1 MTNYFTHDKKSWW
14 SMLILIAV
22 ATLGV
27 PCVTFAAERPAGNS
41 SGYNI
46 SSPRPQGTHS
56 RGFHRSRFFGADGF
70 NEVEVTVEQSQS
82 APTMEAEKPDQKRTY
97 VQPHW
102 VDGGYG
108 VEILEPGHWIDTE
121 PGR

>member
-1 MTNYFTHDKKSWW
+1 MRKNEQFQGTENGRGTVKEGTKMTNYFTHDKKSWW

-27 PCVTFAAERPAGNS
+27 PCVTFAAERPAGHS

-56 RGFHRSRFFGADGF
+56 HGFHRSRFFGADGF

-82 APTMEAEKPDQKRTY
+82 APTME
-97 VQPHW
+97 
-102 VDGGYG
+102 
-108 VEILEPGHWIDTE
+108 
-121 PGR
+121 